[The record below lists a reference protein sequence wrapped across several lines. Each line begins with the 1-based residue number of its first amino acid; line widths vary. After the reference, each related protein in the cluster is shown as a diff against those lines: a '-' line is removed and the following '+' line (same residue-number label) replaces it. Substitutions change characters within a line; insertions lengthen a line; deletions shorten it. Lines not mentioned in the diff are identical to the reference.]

1 MPERDGTRG
10 AVRRFFILF
19 AAVANLVLVD
29 AVTKELA
36 RGYLRGAGASR
47 PRVIEIIPNLFN
59 LAYVEN
65 RGCAWGM
72 FQGQVWPLAIF
83 GLVALAFLIWKRKS
97 VFGASLLSSI
107 AEPLLYAGIIGNVID
122 RLFRGY
128 VIDMFDF
135 HWGIHHFPCF
145 NVADSLI
152 CISVGL
158 MLIASL
164 FEGRG
169 SEERM
174 KR

>member
-1 MPERDGTRG
+1 MK
-10 AVRRFFILF
+10 RFLVLF
-19 AAVANLVLVD
+19 AVVANLVLAD

-36 RGYLRGAGASR
+36 AGYLKGSAAVSVIPGA
-47 PRVIEIIPNLFN
+47 FN

-72 FQGQVWPLAIF
+72 FQGQVWPLAVF
-83 GLVALAFLIWKRKS
+83 GLVALLFLIWKRRS
-97 VFGASLLSSI
+97 VFGLGRLPAI

-128 VIDMFDF
+128 VVDMFDF

-152 CISVGL
+152 CIAVGL

-164 FEGRG
+164 GEKKVPIEKLNESLVLRQ
-169 SEERM
+169 RTQ
-174 KR
+174 

>member
-1 MPERDGTRG
+1 MK
-10 AVRRFFILF
+10 RFLILF
-19 AAVANLVLVD
+19 AVVANLVLVD

-36 RGYLRGAGASR
+36 RGYLRGAGTSR

-72 FQGQVWPLAIF
+72 FQGQVWPLAVF
-83 GLVALAFLIWKRKS
+83 GLIALAFLIWKRKS
-97 VFGASLLSSI
+97 VFGPGRLAAV
-107 AEPLLYAGIIGNVID
+107 AEPLLYAGIVGNVID

-128 VIDMFDF
+128 VVDMFDF

-152 CISVGL
+152 CIAVGL
-158 MLIASL
+158 MLLASL
-164 FEGRG
+164 FEGRKKQVK
-169 SEERM
+169 EV
-174 KR
+174 